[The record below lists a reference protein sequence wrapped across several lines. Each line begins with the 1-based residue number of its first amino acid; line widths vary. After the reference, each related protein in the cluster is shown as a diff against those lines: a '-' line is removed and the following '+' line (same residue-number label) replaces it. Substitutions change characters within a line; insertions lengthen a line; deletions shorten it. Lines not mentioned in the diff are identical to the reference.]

1 MASIETSKT
10 IDASQAHV
18 WDVVADPR
26 KFEKWNTLHTRWEG
40 DAPTELAM
48 GSVVTEVVSIMKIPN
63 TVTFTAVAFEP
74 PHHVTLEGKGTG
86 GMKVS
91 LTFSVKREDDN
102 KAVASIKVEVAG
114 ALLFGP
120 MGKRIEKSLVAELDA
135 SLGNIA
141 QMV

>member
-10 IDASQAHV
+10 IDAPQAQV

-26 KFEKWNTLHTRWEG
+26 KFEQWNTLHTRWEG
-40 DAPTELAM
+40 EAPTELAL

-63 TVTFTAVAFEP
+63 IVTFTAVAFEP
-74 PHHVTLEGKGTG
+74 PHHVTLSGKGTG

-91 LTFSVKREDDN
+91 LTFSVEPDGDSR
-102 KAVASIKVEVAG
+102 AVAAITVDVAG

-120 MGKRIEKSLVAELDA
+120 MGKRVEKTLVAELNA
-135 SLGNIA
+135 SLDKIA
-141 QMV
+141 EMV